1 MSESRFE
8 ERRRRDPR
16 EWAARLMGMAL
27 LLAIVALG
35 VFGML
40 ADEVFEGDT
49 LKFDLAVR
57 NGVHAHASPGLTQ
70 VMRGFSFLGSAAF
83 LGAATIVLVAVFLLL
98 SRKSPP
104 KPTPGL
110 GGAPS
115 KLPPR
120 WRRAAA
126 LLTITMAGDVALET
140 MLKELFRRPRPE
152 AFFGTPLPD
161 SYSFPSGHAMASF
174 CFYLVLAG
182 MMAHRVES
190 RKARAG
196 LWVGAAILAAG
207 IGFSRIYL
215 GVHWPTD
222 VIAGYAA
229 AAVWVGTVVTVDGW
243 RARRNL

>member
-1 MSESRFE
+1 MSESRSE
-8 ERRRRDPR
+8 ERRRRHPR

-35 VFGML
+35 VFGLL

-57 NGVHAHASPGLTQ
+57 NGVHAQASPALTQ
-70 VMRGFSFLGSAAF
+70 VMRGFSFLGSAVF
-83 LGAATIVLVAVFLLL
+83 LGTATIVLVLAFALLAHW
-98 SRKSPP
+98 P
-104 KPTPGL
+104 
-110 GGAPS
+110 
-115 KLPPR
+115 
-120 WRRAAA
+120 RAAA
-126 LLTITMAGDVALET
+126 LLAITMLGDVALEVT
-140 MLKELFRRPRPE
+140 LKGMFRRPRPE

-161 SYSFPSGHAMASF
+161 SYSFPSGHAMASL

-190 RKARAG
+190 RKARIG
-196 LWVGAAILAAG
+196 LWAGAAIMAAG
-207 IGFSRIYL
+207 IGLSRIYL

-243 RARRNL
+243 RARKLLIEEVRLKK